1 MISADDKNIR
11 KAIFEKLNL
20 SGFSDI
26 QRERILSKILENVSL
41 KSSILL
47 LDKLNEEDREEFSKL
62 KGQKDVDDFLAKR
75 KINIYSI
82 VDKAIVEIVK
92 DLKGKVN

>member
-1 MISADDKNIR
+1 MISADDKNIK
-11 KAIFEKLNL
+11 KAVAEKLNL
-20 SGFSDI
+20 AGFSDV
-26 QRERILSKILENVSL
+26 QRERIISKILENVSL

-47 LDKLNEEDREEFSKL
+47 LDKLSEEDREEFSKL
-62 KGQKDVDDFLAKR
+62 KGQREVNGFLAER

-82 VDKAIVEIVK
+82 VNEAIEGIVK